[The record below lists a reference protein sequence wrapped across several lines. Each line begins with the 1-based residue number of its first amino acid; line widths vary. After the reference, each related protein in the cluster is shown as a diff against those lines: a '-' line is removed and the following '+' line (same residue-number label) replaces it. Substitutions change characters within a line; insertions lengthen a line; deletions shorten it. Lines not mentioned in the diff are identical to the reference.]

1 MTENG
6 TQTRTVHVRFDL
18 DTPVIM
24 NNLLHLDALLAA
36 RIATA
41 CDEPPSF
48 RELRRMVPVER
59 ERKSGVFLCSAA
71 FFSGKAPEKR
81 RVCFQQNIWNVAEF
95 DRYAQSM
102 KNPYF
107 QKDRKDKG
115 YPTNLDEYWSMNL
128 PYLDFLARVPM
139 DGFSLFERLIHEVD
153 GLGKKTSHGFG
164 QVSNVSFT
172 DYDGHPW
179 VTPGDVRMVSRA
191 VPIRAWMEVNGV
203 EDVDTVKFMKDYA
216 SVSFPYHLD
225 GEPCVVPDGERPLRY
240 RFFASNHY
248 QEEVAYA

>member
-1 MTENG
+1 MTENE
-6 TQTRTVHVRFDL
+6 TRTRTVHVRFEL

-36 RIATA
+36 RIASA
-41 CDEPPSF
+41 YDEPLSF
-48 RELRRMVPVER
+48 RELRKRVPVER
-59 ERKSGVFLCSAA
+59 NKSGVFLCSAA
-71 FFSGKAPEKR
+71 FFSGKAPEKQ

-107 QKDRKDKG
+107 QKGRKDKG
-115 YPTNLDEYWSMNL
+115 YPTNLDEYWSMSL
-128 PYLDFLARVPM
+128 PYLDFLATVPM
-139 DGFSLFERLIHEVD
+139 DGFPLFDRLIHEVD

-164 QVSNVSFT
+164 RVSRVKLA
-172 DYDGHPW
+172 DYDEHPW

-191 VPIRAWMEVNGV
+191 VPIRAWMEVENVKDV
-203 EDVDTVKFMKDYA
+203 EDVEFLKDYA
-216 SVSFPYHLD
+216 SVGFPYHLD
-225 GEPCVVPDGERPLRY
+225 GEPCVVPNDEMPLRY
-240 RFFASNHY
+240 RFFAGNHY